1 MAVIKATKKTLLP
14 YERFKELWAVIQNI
28 CQRDSDFRD
37 NLNEEGSY
45 RCERSDTT
53 WYGPYTES
61 EEWGPEKEIGAVLDA
76 FKLGINEFDCDMHI
90 LLPKEAA
97 YAICRPALIH
107 HDNGHKW
114 LIVQGSLE
122 GPQDLFWGNSNN
134 ILNAFIDTN
143 KNIII
148 KNKDMS
154 SVINPSW
161 IEAIRKN
168 STQAVL
174 IGEGSKNGFK
184 FLRTEGSGGLSE
196 FTESRVADEL
206 ANCLVKEL
214 GPVEL
219 ACIYL
224 RDDNKG
230 SRFFATTT
238 YLSEYSASAVLL
250 IETV

>member
-1 MAVIKATKKTLLP
+1 MAVIRATKKKTLLP

-28 CQRDSDFRD
+28 YRSDSGFRID
-37 NLNEEGSY
+37 MVDEGSY

-53 WYGPYTES
+53 WYDPYTES
-61 EEWGPEKEIGAVLDA
+61 EEWGPEKHIGAVLDA
-76 FKLGINEFDCDMHI
+76 FKLGITEFDCDMHI

-114 LIVQGSLE
+114 LIIQGSLE

-134 ILNAFIDTN
+134 ILNMFIATN
-143 KNIII
+143 RVI
-148 KNKDMS
+148 KNKDIS
-154 SVINPSW
+154 SAINPSW
-161 IEAIRKN
+161 VEAIRKN

-174 IGEGSKNGFK
+174 IGEGGKNGFR

-196 FTESRVADEL
+196 FTEGRVADEL

-214 GPVEL
+214 GSVEL

-224 RDDNKG
+224 REDSKG

-238 YLSEYSASAVLL
+238 YLDEYSASAVLL
-250 IETV
+250 IETL